1 LAIGVVCLAL
11 DQAVSTQSDATLIV
25 RVTSSL
31 GPVEQAEVRVGE
43 RTTLTDAT
51 GQATLRV
58 PVGSIELVVSRFGF
72 EAAKRRLTIA
82 LERPN
87 QVVIELQQE
96 AVLTEEVLVTATRS
110 ARRIEDLPL
119 RVEVVPQEEIDEK
132 LFMTPGD
139 VSMMLTETNGIR
151 VQVTS
156 PSLGAAS
163 ARVQGLRGRYTQVLS
178 DGLPLHG
185 QAGSIGLLQIPPMD
199 LGQVEVIKG
208 VASALYGSSALGGV
222 INLVSRQPRADRPE
236 RELLVNRTSRGGT
249 DGVVWLSGKPREHWG
264 YTLLGGAHWQERTDV
279 DRDGWTDLPGYR
291 RALVRPRLLW
301 ENGSGRSLFMT
312 VGALAENRAGGTMPG
327 RSAPDGAPFPEDMNT
342 RRLDG
347 GVVGRFLVGGGK
359 VLSVRA
365 SALGQWHQLR
375 FGPARE
381 RDLHHT
387 WFAEG
392 SLNGTDGAHNWVI
405 GAAVQRDTYRARDL
419 PAFNYTYVVPGVF
432 AQDDYTIASRLT
444 VSASGR
450 LDTHNRF
457 GTFVSPR
464 LSALV
469 KLGAGWTLRPSMGQG
484 FFAPTPFTE
493 ETEATGLSRLAP
505 LRDLEAERGRSLS
518 VDLGWKRGPF
528 ELTSTWF
535 HSTIDDPVLLRDTE
549 FGAASTPVEIVNAP
563 GPTRTRGS
571 ELITRWHRNEMDL
584 IATHMFVWS
593 TEIDP
598 AAGTRGEA
606 ELTPR
611 HTAGV
616 DWLWNIEGHGRLGV
630 EVFYTGRQALRD
642 SAFRTRTPSYVLWG
656 IIGEWRIRRARLFLN
671 AENLADVRQTEF
683 DPFVRPSQR
692 VDGRWTEDIWM
703 PLDGRML
710 NGGVRVGF

>member
-1 LAIGVVCLAL
+1 
-11 DQAVSTQSDATLIV
+11 
-25 RVTSSL
+25 
-31 GPVEQAEVRVGE
+31 
-43 RTTLTDAT
+43 
-51 GQATLRV
+51 
-58 PVGSIELVVSRFGF
+58 
-72 EAAKRRLTIA
+72 
-82 LERPN
+82 
-87 QVVIELQQE
+87 
-96 AVLTEEVLVTATRS
+96 
-110 ARRIEDLPL
+110 
-119 RVEVVPQEEIDEK
+119 
-132 LFMTPGD
+132 
-139 VSMMLTETNGIR
+139 
-151 VQVTS
+151 
-156 PSLGAAS
+156 
-163 ARVQGLRGRYTQVLS
+163 
-178 DGLPLHG
+178 
-185 QAGSIGLLQIPPMD
+185 
-199 LGQVEVIKG
+199 
-208 VASALYGSSALGGV
+208 
-222 INLVSRQPRADRPE
+222 
-236 RELLVNRTSRGGT
+236 
-249 DGVVWLSGKPREHWG
+249 
-264 YTLLGGAHWQERTDV
+264 
-279 DRDGWTDLPGYR
+279 
-291 RALVRPRLLW
+291 
-301 ENGSGRSLFMT
+301 
-312 VGALAENRAGGTMPG
+312 
-327 RSAPDGAPFPEDMNT
+327 
-342 RRLDG
+342 
-347 GVVGRFLVGGGK
+347 
-359 VLSVRA
+359 
-365 SALGQWHQLR
+365 
-375 FGPARE
+375 
-381 RDLHHT
+381 
-387 WFAEG
+387 
-392 SLNGTDGAHNWVI
+392 
-405 GAAVQRDTYRARDL
+405 
-419 PAFNYTYVVPGVF
+419 
-432 AQDDYTIASRLT
+432 
-444 VSASGR
+444 
-450 LDTHNRF
+450 
-457 GTFVSPR
+457 
-464 LSALV
+464 
-469 KLGAGWTLRPSMGQG
+469 MGQG

-535 HSTIDDPVLLRDTE
+535 HSTIDDPVLLRETE

-692 VDGRWTEDIWM
+692 VDGRWTEDVWM